1 MLSGRCQI
9 VTRKVAP
16 EGSGWLLQES
26 TKVFAGWC
34 WHAIKEI
41 LAESHQ
47 NPTREVLAARS

>member
-1 MLSGRCQI
+1 MPSGRCQI

-16 EGSGWLLQES
+16 EGTGWLLQES

-41 LAESHQ
+41 LAGSHQ
-47 NPTREVLAARS
+47 HATREVLAACS